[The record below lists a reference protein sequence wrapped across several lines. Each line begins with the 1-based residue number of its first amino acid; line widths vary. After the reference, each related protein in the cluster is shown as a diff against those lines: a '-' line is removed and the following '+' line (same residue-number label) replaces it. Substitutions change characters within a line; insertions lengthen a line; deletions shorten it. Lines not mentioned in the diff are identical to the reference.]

1 MGCQK
6 RLWIAARRAAWPGRK
21 LPVARDELAVE
32 EESAHWPAFRCRRS
46 VPTTCGDGRRLSFG
60 GRDGAFPCGGSRTA
74 LSDFFP
80 RFVPHDALP
89 CPDHP
94 NSPRWGR
101 RGKTFRAIE
110 TYQRPGI
117 PIYDYVTAGTFE
129 GGDFDIIE
137 PDCVL
142 I

>member
-60 GRDGAFPCGGSRTA
+60 GRDGAFPCGGSRIA
-74 LSDFFP
+74 LSDFCP
-80 RFVPHDALP
+80 GFVRHDPLRRG
-89 CPDHP
+89 DHP
-94 NSPRWGR
+94 YGPVVETRGELPRDR
-101 RGKTFRAIE
+101 DVSA
-110 TYQRPGI
+110 
-117 PIYDYVTAGTFE
+117 A
-129 GGDFDIIE
+129 
-137 PDCVL
+137 PDSHVQPHY
-142 I
+142 